1 MLCAHHG
8 SFAIFGVITEHS
20 FIFVFS
26 IEKHFLFS
34 TFRGAMN
41 LR

>member
-8 SFAIFGVITEHS
+8 SFALFGVITEHS

-26 IEKHFLFS
+26 IEKHLLLS
-34 TFRGAMN
+34 TFRGTMN
-41 LR
+41 RR

>member
-8 SFAIFGVITEHS
+8 SLALFGVITEHS
-20 FIFVFS
+20 VIFVFS

-41 LR
+41 RR

>member
-8 SFAIFGVITEHS
+8 SFALFGAIIEHS

-41 LR
+41 RR